1 MEALL
6 RDSGLDWTIA
16 RPSGLFDH
24 PTTTRYHVA
33 ENVADG
39 LFTARA
45 DLAASMVAQL
55 TDDRFVRRAMAVI
68 TTEVRPSIAG
78 LIWREAV
85 AKK

>member
-1 MEALL
+1 MRTVVFGATGPTGRQLTEQA
-6 RDSGLDWTIA
+6 
-16 RPSGLFDH
+16 DH
-24 PTTTRYHVA
+24 PTATRYHVE

-55 TDDRFVRRAMAVI
+55 TDHRFVRRAMAVI
-68 TTEVRPSIAG
+68 TTQVRPSIAG

-85 AKK
+85 AKKK